1 MSRSSVGQP
10 ESLAAWGAWS
20 ANLEGQLTDHGLPT
34 RGSTTVGVCGTG
46 TKLAG
51 YSLVEPDDL
60 DAAAIAKTCPAL
72 ADGDAVQIAAAVGLP
87 AGTE

>member
-1 MSRSSVGQP
+1 MAKFVFTYRTPAAFVPGQP
-10 ESLAAWGAWS
+10 ESLAAWGAWFT
-20 ANLEGQLTDHGLPT
+20 NLEGQLTDQGLTT

-51 YSLVEPDDL
+51 YSPVEPDDL
-60 DAAAIAKTCPAL
+60 NA
-72 ADGDAVQIAAAVGLP
+72 